1 MSASAWISPEV
12 GHCGKESVARPE
24 RDNGDAR
31 LVCAR
36 SNERRRVVTCE
47 RRNRNAGPKPVLG
60 KIPCKTQAT
69 ATVIHTRQLF
79 HKPRRD
85 KVAYLSVPF
94 ALTEIKKLLDQ
105 YLSINEILK
114 SNPAAFGAEQK
125 SKANYYQ
132 AMDEFLAKVGYEEYD
147 PAEEMEMKKAKKGIL
162 EILNEWYGK
171 KY

>member
-1 MSASAWISPEV
+1 M
-12 GHCGKESVARPE
+12 
-24 RDNGDAR
+24 
-31 LVCAR
+31 
-36 SNERRRVVTCE
+36 
-47 RRNRNAGPKPVLG
+47 
-60 KIPCKTQAT
+60 
-69 ATVIHTRQLF
+69 RQLTHNQIVELQACKRMDNPQMEF
-79 HKPRRD
+79 FSRIEKMMD
-85 KVAYLSVPF
+85 GDEE
-94 ALTEIKKLLDQ
+94 ALAEIKKLLDQ

>member
-1 MSASAWISPEV
+1 M
-12 GHCGKESVARPE
+12 
-24 RDNGDAR
+24 
-31 LVCAR
+31 
-36 SNERRRVVTCE
+36 
-47 RRNRNAGPKPVLG
+47 
-60 KIPCKTQAT
+60 
-69 ATVIHTRQLF
+69 RQLTHNQIVELQACKRMDNPQMEF
-79 HKPRRD
+79 FSRIEKMMD
-85 KVAYLSVPF
+85 GDEE

-105 YLSINEILK
+105 YLSINEILN

-125 SKANYYQ
+125 SKAIYYQ

>member
-1 MSASAWISPEV
+1 M
-12 GHCGKESVARPE
+12 
-24 RDNGDAR
+24 
-31 LVCAR
+31 
-36 SNERRRVVTCE
+36 
-47 RRNRNAGPKPVLG
+47 
-60 KIPCKTQAT
+60 
-69 ATVIHTRQLF
+69 RQLT
-79 HKPRRD
+79 HNQIVELQACKRMDNPQME
-85 KVAYLSVPF
+85 